1 MAPRKRRKQSQLE
14 AQAVIVLVAIG
25 AILVVLSL
33 VVREVAANPLLALM
47 LATAIGAGG
56 WSIIRAKRRER
67 IARAQRAILFRTDL
81 PTIDQAGWLALE
93 HTVVALLDRDGIAAE
108 HIGRSNDQGV
118 DVLGTDGNGTR
129 IAIQCKFTTVGNNVG
144 APVLYKINGTAAS
157 CYSAHLS
164 VVVTN
169 GGFTRPAQA
178 WGADPRHRVLLLDR
192 TALDRWGRGYTL
204 FELLGLPPAPPHAAS
219 SAGIAQL
226 APTPGRPTWL
236 YGGRP

>member
-1 MAPRKRRKQSQLE
+1 MASRKRRKKNQLE
-14 AQAVIVLVAIG
+14 AQGCLVLVAVC
-25 AILVVLSL
+25 AVLTLLRLVAG
-33 VVREVAANPLLALM
+33 EIAANPLVALM
-47 LATAIGAGG
+47 LATAVGAGG
-56 WSIIRAKRRER
+56 WSAIRAKRRGR
-67 IARAQRAILFRTDL
+67 MARAQRAALFRTDL

-93 HTVVALLDRDGIAAE
+93 HTVAALLDRDGLAAE
-108 HIGRSNDQGV
+108 HIGQSNDQGV
-118 DVLGTDGNGTR
+118 DVLGTDGAGTR
-129 IAIQCKFTTVGNNVG
+129 IAFQCKFTTVGSNVG

-157 CYSAHLS
+157 CYGAHLS

-169 GGFTRPAQA
+169 GGFTRPAQE

-204 FELLGLPPAPPHAAS
+204 FELLGLPAAPLHPAS